1 MFKMPVLIWVFLAG
15 LSGELRA
22 DTLYLKNER
31 SIEGIIKIEDG
42 ESIELEVCSGGSVRL
57 KKSEIERIEKSTP
70 EESGALRQKWE
81 RQKKES
87 EDRLL
92 RQRLEEEREPKKVE
106 FSNAIQGIVVEA
118 TLNRKVQASL
128 ILDTGASI
136 IMLRKNIAEKLGI
149 KLDQVK
155 PDMKVTV
162 ADGRQINAKHI
173 ILESVKVEKVEAD
186 NVDAAVLLDEVGDVS
201 FGDGLLGMSFLKRF
215 NFKIDHKDKKLIL
228 EKL

>member
-1 MFKMPVLIWVFLAG
+1 MFKLSLLILAFLVVI
-15 LSGELRA
+15 SGELRA
-22 DTLYLKNER
+22 DTLYLKNGR
-31 SIEGIIKIEDG
+31 SVEGIIKSENDD
-42 ESIELEVCSGGSVRL
+42 SIELEVCAAGSVKF
-57 KKSEIERIEKSTP
+57 KKSEIERIEKLTP
-70 EESGALRQKWE
+70 EESNAMRQKWE
-81 RQKKES
+81 RQKMES
-87 EDRLL
+87 QERISI
-92 RQRLEEEREPKKVE
+92 QKLEEERKPKKVE
-106 FSNAIQGIVVEA
+106 FSNEVQGIIVEA
-118 TLNRKVQASL
+118 TLNRNVQASL

-136 IMLRKNIAEKLGI
+136 IMLRKSIAEKLGI
-149 KLDQVK
+149 NLDKAK

-215 NFKIDHKDKKLIL
+215 NFKIDHKDKKLIR